1 MRSGQSNEMN
11 EQKRKLFRVLRSHGN
26 DKNTYYYSR
35 SMNCPLCR
43 HVMIKG
49 YQISIF
55 NYVVHTT
62 SLVIIF

>member
-26 DKNTYYYSR
+26 DKNTFLYYSYEL
-35 SMNCPLCR
+35 PTR

-62 SLVIIF
+62 SLEF